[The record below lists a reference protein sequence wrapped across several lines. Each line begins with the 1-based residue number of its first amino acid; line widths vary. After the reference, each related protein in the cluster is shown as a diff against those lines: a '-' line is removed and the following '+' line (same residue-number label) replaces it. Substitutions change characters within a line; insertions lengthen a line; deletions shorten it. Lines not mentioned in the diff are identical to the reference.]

1 MAIIRDIKYD
11 QIIHSNPAVI
21 NPNAG
26 DKSHA
31 PNEISPAP
39 INRIIKTIIFSIRH
53 PFFRKLIL

>member
-31 PNEISPAP
+31 PKDTKQAP
-39 INRIIKTIIFSIRH
+39 IKPTIKTIIFSIRH
-53 PFFRKLIL
+53 PFFRKLIH